1 MAYFLPSFFQ
11 KRLLKYALSRLE
23 FVDTEALD
31 LDSLGI
37 RWGQRS
43 TVELR
48 DIGLRLEKLATLLHL
63 PTSSELLG
71 ARIRSLKLTVPA
83 DIYSSGI
90 ICEATGINV
99 HLRLPSE
106 KEVCAARDNLF
117 SGHQPNNE
125 TIIPNPADLAESFLQ
140 TEPKEEK
147 EELQAAISSR
157 SQVLHRTS
165 ASISDDEE
173 ELGLG
178 NEAVSL
184 PSFIAA
190 FLKGVV
196 DRLQVQVDDISIRLD
211 VETKQEGSCKRQP
224 EDKPDPISGLLSI
237 RQISVGAV
245 TTASTSS
252 ESPLHIGKRPVSL
265 SDINFALVSEPTVF
279 SNYSRFTA
287 PASPSTPLPS
297 KPSQPSSPASSVPPA
312 PSSVSSSTH
321 AMMESTIFEPFHHSV
336 APEEHGISR
345 LEGSSY
351 TYDGRFSDADTE
363 EARSQGYLEDS
374 QSLSEDEKLLDNPAY
389 LDSVINS
396 HLQDD
401 DLGSLDEPPPAF
413 LDQPDTDES
422 TPRLQ
427 NSVLQ
432 ASESNYTLPRSSFT
446 PVVAASEPNMRH
458 IQRPLLENGSLAPQS
473 STPNL
478 SLPSTDEISNEILRT
493 PEHVP
498 VSPFETDGSDSAS
511 NYFNDELSESKLFS
525 NEEAQSMYMSAMSH
539 DSNSGSF
546 MPNIPGAWDSPEAT
560 LTGHVAQHPD
570 ISDRP
575 IESTTIGQED
585 QDRTPI
591 STPKPTDHEVKYP
604 LGHGIL
610 GGLQDIN
617 SESSDKHSIES
628 PSTLNEATEVAKR
641 LLTIDWVTIW
651 IPSAKH
657 EKEHQD
663 TSGSIH
669 AGTVGDSFKDS
680 TAHLGSSPA
689 GERLV
694 SSLKAPSSL
703 RSRRDSTDLAFAVG
717 SADTKSEGKQGSV
730 PHSSENDISIEI
742 SSIDIH
748 FDIALG
754 WLVAKF
760 GQRVLQAFGG
770 SDHASDNEGTPK
782 SDAQDSQ
789 SFSLTLSRLSVT
801 FVELVPETP
810 CMPGNER
817 TALTTV
823 TDFLHDDIIL
833 QATASG
839 FKSHF
844 SSVKDTTKLS
854 AELSKFTFGFAAEDL
869 ISFSEDLKMRE
880 STRDIVSPTSGDISF
895 SLSRSRESATFTI
908 STLPLCINL
917 NTQRLEEALGWFGG
931 LSTIMELGSSISSI
945 AGNKAP
951 KKETP
956 KRTRGVHFEGP
967 SPPSPKIQ
975 AGGTPWKVNARI
987 GGIALDVAGESH
999 YLTLR
1004 TTAAKIVS
1012 RFEGIAIQID
1022 RAKLSGPFSLDDS
1035 RDAPAKFSLNN
1046 IRVEFLHTPKE
1057 PDLDRLLSLITP
1069 SKDKYDEDDDIML
1082 DTLFRQRNQGSVLRV
1097 TVAAAKFV
1105 VSRIP
1110 DLEPLQQLGEELG
1123 RLSNVTKYLPEDD
1136 RPGILTLA
1144 LVREFEAQVYV
1155 GGKVGTIIASLENAE
1170 AAHISIPSL
1179 VAAQLGSMRVV
1190 RNGNEELIG
1199 AALPSV
1205 PEAIQTPVL
1214 MVRFIADEMDP
1225 TIKIKLHNMRVEYT
1239 IPSMT
1244 ALLGISDEMMS
1255 GDVASNMAS
1264 SLANLA
1270 EPKPPLQDNY
1280 KEDGSAT
1287 SARPTNLTVAMRDC
1301 VLGLNPRGTVARG
1314 LVVLTHAGFGG
1325 TIHALSSEANL
1336 DLRKASIMII
1346 DDVSNI
1352 GSGTNLPRRSA
1363 AVPQSS
1369 QIQTFMDMG
1378 YVSVSS
1384 ISSATATVRIMRL
1397 ADDGAKSLDVEI
1409 RDDLLIL
1416 ETCADSTQTLISIMN
1431 GLQPPSPPSQVTKY
1445 RTEVV
1450 PINDML
1456 ASFSGDAFT
1465 AIQPQ
1470 DTAAEAVNK
1479 AEIPEHDELEYV
1491 SDFYPEDPISGS
1503 NELADSFHSQYV
1515 VSSSMSEL
1523 VFRDDHFTQQSSVG
1537 GTAHRWDSAH
1547 NTYGLSDD
1555 SKLRNSPL
1563 RVRIRDAHVIWN
1575 LFDGYD
1581 WQRTRDTISQAVKD
1595 VEKKA
1600 TERRARA
1607 GSRASPNF
1615 DKEEDVVIGDCLF
1628 NSIYINIPATRDPSD
1643 LRGDINQEI
1652 SRNIDDLISE
1662 TGSYATTS
1670 TVTTVRRTNSPS
1682 VRGKK
1687 LRLSRSK
1694 AHKMTF
1700 ELKGICA
1707 DLVVFPPGSGETQNS
1722 LDVRVKELEIFDH
1735 LPSSTWKKF
1744 ATYMREAG
1752 EKETGT
1758 SMVHLEILTVRPVSE
1773 LAASELVLKAT
1784 VLPLRLHVDQDA
1796 LDFLSRFFEFRDD
1809 SAPAPGPPQEPP
1821 YLQRVEINAIPVKLD
1836 FKPKHVDYASLRSGR
1851 TTEFMNF
1858 LILDEADM
1866 VMRHVI
1872 VYGSSGFDRLGQ
1884 TLNDIWMPDIKQNQL
1899 PGVLAGLAPFR
1910 SLVNVGSGV
1919 KDLVVVPMR
1928 EYRKDG
1934 RIVRSIQKGA
1944 LAFAKTTSNELVK
1957 LGAKLAIGTQTVL
1970 QSAEELLTTPTGQPT
1985 GLDDDEI
1992 DEEAAKK
1999 ISLYADQPVG
2009 VVQGLRGAFNGLER
2023 DLLLTRDAIIAVPGE
2038 VAESGS
2044 AKAAARAVLK
2054 RAPTVILRPAIG
2066 VSKAVGQTL
2075 LGAGNSLDPSN
2086 RRKIEDKYKRH

>member
-1 MAYFLPSFFQ
+1 MSYFLPSFVQ

-23 FVDTEALD
+23 LVDTEALD
-31 LDSLGI
+31 LDSLGV

-43 TVELR
+43 TVEVR
-48 DIGLRLEKLATLLHL
+48 DIGLRLEKLATLANL
-63 PTSSELLG
+63 PASSKLLR
-71 ARIRSLKLTVPA
+71 ARIQSLKLTVPA

-90 ICEATGINV
+90 SCEVSGVDV

-106 KEVCAARDNLF
+106 KDVGATRETVF
-117 SGHQPNNE
+117 SAYQTSHDK
-125 TIIPNPADLAESFLQ
+125 IIPNPADLAQSFLQ

-147 EELQAAISSR
+147 EELQAAISSQ
-157 SQVLHRTS
+157 SQLLQRTS
-165 ASISDDEE
+165 SSISDDEE

-190 FLKGVV
+190 FLRGVA
-196 DRLQVQVDDISIRLD
+196 DRLQVQVEDISIRLD
-211 VETKQEGSCKRQP
+211 VETKQEGSIKRQP
-224 EDKPDPISGLLSI
+224 EDKPDLISGLLSI

-245 TTASTSS
+245 ATAATSS
-252 ESPLHIGKRPVSL
+252 EHPSHAGKRPISL
-265 SDINFALVSEPTVF
+265 SDINFALVSEPVVF

-287 PASPSTPLPS
+287 PGSPSTPQPS
-297 KPSQPSSPASSVPPA
+297 KPSQPSSPSASIPPA
-312 PSSVSSSTH
+312 PSSASSSTH
-321 AMMESTIFEPFHHSV
+321 AMMQSTIFESHHSV
-336 APEEHGISR
+336 TSTPEGHKGSSR
-345 LEGSSY
+345 LEESSY
-351 TYDGRFSDADTE
+351 THDGRFSDADTE
-363 EARSQGYLEDS
+363 GARSHGSLEDS
-374 QSLSEDEKLLDNPAY
+374 QDMSEEERLLDNPAY
-389 LDSVINS
+389 LDSVIDS

-401 DLGSLDEPPPAF
+401 DLDSLDNQPPDY
-413 LDQPDTDES
+413 LDLPDTDDS

-427 NSVLQ
+427 NSGLQ
-432 ASESNYTLPRSSFT
+432 ASGSESQGITPRSDLKMA
-446 PVVAASEPNMRH
+446 VAVSEPNVRD
-458 IQRPLLENGSLAPQS
+458 IQQPHPTRAAQS

-478 SLPSTDEISNEILRT
+478 PSFSGVTENAGQT
-493 PEHVP
+493 PQQIAL
-498 VSPFETDGSDSAS
+498 SPYETDGSDSAS
-511 NYFNDELSESKLFS
+511 SYFNDELSESKLFS

-539 DSNSGSF
+539 GSDSRSF
-546 MPNIPGAWDSPEAT
+546 IPSIPGAWDSPEAT
-560 LTGHVAQHPD
+560 LSTHATQ
-570 ISDRP
+570 RP
-575 IESTTIGQED
+575 HASSHQIESSTVGQED
-585 QDRTPI
+585 QDTTPI
-591 STPKPTDHEVKYP
+591 STPKPADHPKTYP
-604 LGHGIL
+604 SGY
-610 GGLQDIN
+610 GGLDEPHENDYELSDKQ
-617 SESSDKHSIES
+617 SESPLS
-628 PSTLNEATEVAKR
+628 LNEISDVTKR
-641 LLTIDWVTIW
+641 LLIIDRVTIW
-651 IPSAKH
+651 VPAKH
-657 EKEHQD
+657 DREHQD
-663 TSGSIH
+663 PSESIDTGSES
-669 AGTVGDSFKDS
+669 DSFKDS
-680 TAHLGSSPA
+680 TAHLAWSQA
-689 GERLV
+689 RDKLV
-694 SSLKAPSSL
+694 SSLKTSSSF
-703 RSRRDSTDLAFAVG
+703 RSHRDSTDMAFAG
-717 SADTKSEGKQGSV
+717 ESTDIKPDKTQGPTS
-730 PHSSENDISIEI
+730 PRSDNAIHIEI
-742 SSIDIH
+742 SSIDIQ

-754 WLVAKF
+754 WLAVKF
-760 GQRVLQAFGG
+760 GQRVLQAFG
-770 SDHASDNEGTPK
+770 DNSQTGKAPK
-782 SDAQDSQ
+782 NNEQDPQ
-789 SFSLTLSRLSVT
+789 SFSLTLSRFSIK
-801 FVELVPETP
+801 FVELIPEHPYVPGKEQALFTAI
-810 CMPGNER
+810 PG
-817 TALTTV
+817 
-823 TDFLHDDIIL
+823 FLHDDIII

-839 FKSHF
+839 FRVHY
-844 SSVKDTTKLS
+844 SSIKDTAKLS
-854 AELSKFTFGFAAEDL
+854 AHVSKFTFGFASEDL
-869 ISFSEDLKMRE
+869 ISFSEDMKMRE
-880 STRDIVSPTSGDISF
+880 STRDIGSPTGDDITL
-895 SLSRSRESATFTI
+895 SLSKSPGAATFSI

-917 NTQRLEEALGWFGG
+917 NTQRLEEAIGWFGG

-945 AGNKAP
+945 AGNKTP
-951 KKETP
+951 KKDVP
-956 KRTRGVHFEGP
+956 KRARGVHFEGT
-967 SPPSPKIQ
+967 SLPPPKTSVR
-975 AGGTPWKVNARI
+975 GTPWKVNVRV
-987 GGIALDVAGESH
+987 GGLALDVAGENH

-1012 RFEGIAIQID
+1012 RSEALALQID
-1022 RAKLSGPFSLDDS
+1022 KAKLSGPFSHDDS
-1035 RDAPAKFSLNN
+1035 KDAPAEVILKN
-1046 IRVEFLHTPKE
+1046 IRVEFLDSPKE
-1057 PDLDRLLSLITP
+1057 TDLDRLLYLITP

-1082 DTLFRQRNQGSVLRV
+1082 DTLFRQRKQGSVLRV
-1097 TVAAAKFV
+1097 TVAGV
-1105 VSRIP
+1105 NVNVTHIP
-1110 DLEPLQQLGEELG
+1110 DLGPLQQLGEELG
-1123 RLSNVTKYLPEDD
+1123 RLSNVAKYLPEDD

-1144 LVREFEAQVYV
+1144 LIREFEAQLHV
-1155 GGKVGTIIASLENAE
+1155 GGKVGIVTANLGKAE
-1170 AAHISIPSL
+1170 VAHISIPSL
-1179 VAAQLGSMRVV
+1179 VAAQVGSAKVV
-1190 RNGNEELIG
+1190 RNSDEELLG
-1199 AALPSV
+1199 AALPS
-1205 PEAIQTPVL
+1205 EAAQMPAL
-1214 MVRFIADEMDP
+1214 MARFIADEMDP
-1225 TIKIKLHNMRVEYT
+1225 TIKIKLHGLRVEYT

-1244 ALLGISDEMMS
+1244 ALLGISEEMTS

-1264 SLANLA
+1264 SSANFA
-1270 EPKPPLQDNY
+1270 ELQPPTNH
-1280 KEDGSAT
+1280 KEDSSVAL
-1287 SARPTNLTVAMRDC
+1287 SKPTKLTVALRDC

-1314 LVVLTHAGFGG
+1314 LVVLSDASFGG
-1325 TIHALSSEANL
+1325 TIHDLSSEAHLN
-1336 DLRKASIMII
+1336 LRKASIMII
-1346 DDVSNI
+1346 DDVSNV
-1352 GSGTNLPRRSA
+1352 GSGTNVPRWNA
-1363 AVPQSS
+1363 LIPQSN
-1369 QIQTFMDMG
+1369 QIQSFMDLG

-1384 ISSATATVRIMRL
+1384 ISSATATVKIMSL
-1397 ADDGAKSLDVEI
+1397 AENGTKSLDVEI

-1431 GLQPPSPPSQVTKY
+1431 GLQPPTPPSQVTKY

-1456 ASFSGDAFT
+1456 ASFTGDAFT
-1465 AIQPQ
+1465 AIQPE
-1470 DTAAEAVNK
+1470 DTLVETVDRAD
-1479 AEIPEHDELEYV
+1479 IPEHDELEYV
-1491 SDFYPEDPISGS
+1491 SDFYPHPLNDSTISGS
-1503 NELADSFHSQYV
+1503 NEFGDSFHSQYV
-1515 VSSSMSEL
+1515 VSSSVSEL
-1523 VFRDDHFTQQSSVG
+1523 DFRDDHFTQQSSVG
-1537 GTAHRWDSAH
+1537 GTAHRWDSTQ

-1555 SKLRNSPL
+1555 SKFRNSPL

-1581 WQRTRDTISQAVKD
+1581 WQRTRDTISKAVKD

-1600 TERRARA
+1600 TERRTRA

-1615 DKEEDVVIGDCLF
+1615 DQDEDVVIGDCLF
-1628 NSIYINIPATRDPSD
+1628 NSIYINIPANRDASD

-1652 SRNIDDLISE
+1652 NRNIDDLISE

-1670 TVTTVRRTNSPS
+1670 TITTARNKSPS
-1682 VRGKK
+1682 MRGRK

-1700 ELKGICA
+1700 ELKGISA

-1758 SMVHLEILTVRPVSE
+1758 SMMHLEILTVRPVSE

-1784 VLPLRLHVDQDA
+1784 ILPLRLHVDQDA

-1821 YLQRVEINAIPVKLD
+1821 YIQRAEINAIPVKLD

-1858 LILDEADM
+1858 MILDEADM

-1884 TLNDIWMPDIKQNQL
+1884 TLNDIWMPDVKQNQL

-1970 QSAEELLTTPTGQPT
+1970 QSAEEMLTTPAGQLA
-1985 GLDDDEI
+1985 GDEDEEI
-1992 DEEAAKK
+1992 DEEATKK

-2009 VVQGLRGAFNGLER
+2009 VVQGLRGAFRGLER

-2038 VAESGS
+2038 LAESGS